1 MIDLRSDT
9 VTRPTE
15 AMRAAIA
22 AAEVGD
28 DQYGE
33 DPSVI
38 ALQER
43 VAALLGK
50 EAALLVPT
58 GTMANQLALKLFCR
72 PGDDVIVGAE
82 SHAVWHETGAAAAI
96 GGIQFTEVGT
106 DGRFTAD
113 AFLAARNPRDHL
125 LYPPTTLVE
134 VEDTQNRKGG
144 LVWDR
149 AELER
154 IGAAAR
160 EHGVASYLD
169 GARLLNAAAARGDD
183 PAALAAPFD
192 LVSLALSKGLG
203 CPVGSVLAGTRD
215 DVAALVRYR
224 RMLGGAMRQAGVL
237 AAAGLHALDHHVDR
251 LARGPRE
258 RARDRRAARRARRRR
273 PRARRA
279 RDEHHRLPPARRRP
293 GRAGRRR
300 PRRRARRAGHGLRPA
315 HDPRGHPSG
324 RVARGLRDGGGGAR
338 GGDRVSEPI
347 YFASAAE
354 FGAWLAEHHATAT
367 EVWIGYWKKHT
378 GKPSL
383 VWSDAV
389 DEALC
394 FGWIDGVLRR
404 VDDERHMQRFT
415 PRKPT
420 SNWSAVNVAKVAA
433 LREAGRM
440 RLGRRGGVRAPAGGP
455 HRRLLVRAARR
466 PAARARAACPVRGRA
481 GGVGVLPG
489 PAALLPAAG
498 ELVGDQRE
506 EAGDARPPP
515 GAADLRQRLR
525 RADQAAQAAEAEGLT
540 APGGV

>member
-9 VTRPTE
+9 VTRPTA

-58 GTMANQLALKLFCR
+58 GTMANQLALKLYCR

-96 GGIQFTEVGT
+96 GGIQFTEVGA

-113 AFLAARNPRDHL
+113 EFLAARNPRGHL

-224 RMLGGAMRQAGVL
+224 RMLGGAMRQAGML
-237 AAAGLHALDHHVDR
+237 AAAGRVRAR
-251 LARGPRE
+251 PPRRPARRGPRE

-273 PRARRA
+273 PRPRRA
-279 RDEHHRLPPARRRP
+279 RDQHRRLPPARGRAR
-293 GRAGRRR
+293 RAGRRR
-300 PRRRARRAGHGLRPA
+300 ARGRARRAGHGLRAA
-315 HDPRGHPSG
+315 HRARGHPPR
-324 RVARGLRDGGGGAR
+324 RVARGLRGGGGGAR

-354 FGAWLAEHHATAT
+354 FGEWLAEHHETAT
-367 EVWIGYWKKHT
+367 EVWVGYWKKHT

-394 FGWIDGVLRR
+394 FGWIDGLLRR
-404 VDDERHMQRFT
+404 VDDERHIQRFT
-415 PRKPT
+415 PRKPS
-420 SNWSAVNVAKVAA
+420 SNWSAINVAKVAA
-433 LREAGRM
+433 LRDAGRM
-440 RLGRRGGVRAPAGGP
+440 RPAGEAAFE
-455 HRRLLVRAARR
+455 RRRADRTGVYSFEQ
-466 PAARARAACPVRGRA
+466 PAEPELAPEQRARFEAEPD
-481 GGVGVLPG
+481 GVGVLPG
-489 PAALLPAAG
+489 PAAVLPAA
-498 ELVGDQRE
+498 
-506 EAGDARPPP
+506 
-515 GAADLRQRLR
+515 R
-525 RADQAAQAAEAEGLT
+525 RA
-540 APGGV
+540 GG